1 MSKLF
6 SAGTIAS
13 FFAVIVVVCDQLSK
27 RYLAP
32 DAILVS
38 NQGISFGLGSGF
50 SSTIVAGVLS
60 CLLVGIVWWQRKY
73 LFRHPVATGLFLG
86 GAISNIFDRVIQEG
100 TVRDWI
106 RIPGTQLYNN
116 VADWA
121 IFIGWCMFLYCAL
134 RRKKTV

>member
-1 MSKLF
+1 M
-6 SAGTIAS
+6 T
-13 FFAVIVVVCDQLSK
+13 AVIFIVGVILCDQLSK
-27 RYLAP
+27 WYFTQDSA
-32 DAILVS
+32 LVLNS
-38 NQGISFGLGSGF
+38 GVSFGLGGALSG
-50 SSTIVAGVLS
+50 TT
-60 CLLVGIVWWQRKY
+60 LVGLLGCVLVGLTWWQRKY